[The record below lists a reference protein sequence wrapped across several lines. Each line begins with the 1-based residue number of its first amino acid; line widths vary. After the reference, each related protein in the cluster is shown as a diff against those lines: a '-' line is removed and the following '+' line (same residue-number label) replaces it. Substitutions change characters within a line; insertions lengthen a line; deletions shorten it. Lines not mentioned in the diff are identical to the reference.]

1 MTKTTRL
8 YVEGID
14 SASLRV
20 ALRSFTDESTYN
32 TMFSVY
38 SFPAMELDTAVV
50 EAAKQYAEENN
61 IENYVIID
69 ETE

>member
-1 MTKTTRL
+1 MTKITRL

-38 SFPAMELDTAVV
+38 SFPEMELDTAVV

-61 IENYVIID
+61 IENYVIMD